1 MEAEADFDSGLLRTE
16 VSHRRRSASVSED
29 YSVQKT
35 NDDATECKFV
45 AAQLGYYSDRFIPA
59 FIHACNSEKPHH
71 RDPEIT
77 RGYWARTSA
86 ITSMVVQ
93 FVQLAGP
100 STQILNLGAGFD
112 TLYWRLKDA
121 GLSFYKFVE
130 LDFSS
135 VTAKKICQIKRNKNV
150 NLTEFFSKTVE
161 EKQHSDLHAG
171 DYHLIGTDLRQ
182 IREFDGKLATADLDF
197 SQPTLVIAECV
208 FVYMDEAHSHEL
220 IEDVAKRFETVAVL
234 NYEQVNM
241 TDTFSKVMSTNLSS
255 RGIHLPGLSTCKSL
269 QTQKQRFLNVGF
281 SHVQAWTISEIYS
294 QHFQRQEVSRIES
307 LEPLDEKELL
317 TQLLEHYCLVYAF
330 KDSTKMRESLAQLQ
344 VK

>member
-1 MEAEADFDSGLLRTE
+1 MILRIVTTQTCL
-16 VSHRRRSASVSED
+16 RIIR
-29 YSVQKT
+29 
-35 NDDATECKFV
+35 CKKRTTTPRN
-45 AAQLGYYSDRFIPA
+45 LGYYFDRFIPA
-59 FIHACNSEKPHH
+59 FIHACNSEKPYH
-71 RDPEIT
+71 RDPEIN

-93 FVQLAGP
+93 FVEFA
-100 STQILNLGAGFD
+100 
-112 TLYWRLKDA
+112 
-121 GLSFYKFVE
+121 E

-135 VTAKKICQIKRNKNV
+135 VTAKKISNQAK
-150 NLTEFFSKTVE
+150 S
-161 EKQHSDLHAG
+161 
-171 DYHLIGTDLRQ
+171 DLRQ

-220 IEDVAKRFETVAVL
+220 IEEVAKRFETVAVL

-255 RGIHLPGLSTCKSL
+255 RGIHLPGLPTCKSL

-281 SHVQAWTISEIYS
+281 PHVQACWTISEIYS
-294 QHFQRQEVSRIES
+294 QHLQRQEVSKIES

-317 TQLLEHYCLVYAF
+317 TQLLEHYCLV
-330 KDSTKMRESLAQLQ
+330 MRL
-344 VK
+344 KTRPK